1 MAKDS
6 GYPQVVAGNER
17 VDFVWGNFPMQ
28 PNEDRTDGTSSVVV
42 AADADQNYDWS
53 GYTVYPSGR
62 LNASQDS
69 HAIALANYA
78 GYPGFTASQANYI
91 ITAASGDGTTVT
103 YISQN
108 NLVPGQT
115 VTITGLTTGAFNL
128 SSVTVAT
135 ATKGGFTV
143 TNSATGTAV
152 TGAYGRVET
161 ISTTDDGAYSGG
173 TAYITVPSV
182 IGLTTAAATDDL
194 KDAGFGT
201 VTVATAATN
210 AAKSITRVNVTATT
224 AADVYT
230 TSASTAYPVGTKV
243 TIGSGTGIPT
253 AVVGTWTV
261 TAATSSY
268 ITIAGTG
275 FTVAD
280 TGSITP
286 AASLTGVA
294 GTIKTQSTAAA
305 AASISAGATITI
317 TPYAAAS

>member
-6 GYPQVVAGNER
+6 GYPAVSGGNEQ
-17 VDFVWGNFPMQ
+17 VDFVWGNFAMQ
-28 PNEDRTDGTSSVVV
+28 PNEDRTDGTSTVVV
-42 AADADQNYDWS
+42 AADAADNYDWS

-62 LNASQDS
+62 LDAAADS

-91 ITAASGDGTTVT
+91 VTAASGNGTTVT
-103 YISQN
+103 YTSQN

-115 VTITGLTTGAFNL
+115 VTITGMTTSAFNL

-135 ATKGGFTV
+135 ATAVGFTV
-143 TNSATGTAV
+143 TNAATGTAV
-152 TGAYGRVET
+152 TGARGRVET

-182 IGLTTAAATDDL
+182 SGLTTAAATDDL

-201 VTVATAATN
+201 VTVATAASNVGKTVTAVSRTAGSAVMTITAGSHGFVAGNKVTISDVSGGATVNGVWSVLAVTN
-210 AAKSITRVNVTATT
+210 SNVFTVTGTATT
-224 AADVYT
+224 VLAL
-230 TSASTAYPVGTKV
+230 
-243 TIGSGTGIPT
+243 TGL
-253 AVVGTWTV
+253 AGVV
-261 TAATSSY
+261 S
-268 ITIAGTG
+268 
-275 FTVAD
+275 
-280 TGSITP
+280 
-286 AASLTGVA
+286 GVA

-317 TPYAAAS
+317 TPFAAAS